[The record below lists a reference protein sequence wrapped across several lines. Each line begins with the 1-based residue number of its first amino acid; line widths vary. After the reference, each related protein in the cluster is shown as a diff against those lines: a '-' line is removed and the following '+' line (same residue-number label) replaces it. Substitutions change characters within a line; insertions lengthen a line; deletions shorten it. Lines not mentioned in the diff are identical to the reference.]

1 MSPEK
6 NKTDYYYYKKIER
19 IREEESLG
27 EKGAKMFVLAKEI
40 EREGFP
46 ADEYFL
52 EAAKYLEDSFDQD
65 GGIITDLVTAA
76 DCYEKVGFLEE
87 SVTLLNQASSIYKKT
102 GKDNEAAKID
112 RRLEK
117 YIK

>member
-6 NKTDYYYYKKIER
+6 NKTNYFGRIER

-27 EKGAKMFVLAKEI
+27 ERGAKMFILAKEM

-52 EAAKYLEDSFDQD
+52 EAAKYLEDSFDMD
-65 GGIITDLVTAA
+65 GGIIIDLVTAA
-76 DCYEKVGFLEE
+76 DCYEKVGYLEE
-87 SVTLLNQASSIYKKT
+87 SVTLLNQVSSIYKKT
-102 GKDNEAAKID
+102 GKDNEATQID
-112 RRLEK
+112 RKLEK
-117 YIK
+117 IKNLK